1 MEGVK
6 KLRKSVLLALMLA
19 MVLMVTVPAAA
30 QVINTGNFASQQ
42 GTASYDSTGG
52 FEPEDSVS
60 VQDVSSQDTSGQEDL
75 GQNASCYD
83 LIVDRLANSLGIT
96 LDEAAELL
104 GFVTPEELDV
114 LAAEFCS

>member
-19 MVLMVTVPAAA
+19 MVLTVTVPAAA
-30 QVINTGNFASQQ
+30 QAINTGNFASQQ
-42 GTASYDSTGG
+42 GTASYDSTGD

-60 VQDVSSQDTSGQEDL
+60 VQDVSGQEDL

-83 LIVDRLANSLGIT
+83 LILDRLANSLGIT

-104 GFVTPEELDV
+104 EFVTPEELDV
-114 LAAEFCS
+114 LVAEFCS

>member
-19 MVLMVTVPAAA
+19 MMLAVTVPAAA
-30 QVINTGNFASQQ
+30 INTGNFASQQ
-42 GTASYDSTGG
+42 GTASYDSTGD

-60 VQDVSSQDTSGQEDL
+60 VQDVSSQDTLGQEDL

-83 LIVDRLANSLGIT
+83 LIVDQIANSLGIT

-114 LAAEFCS
+114 LVAEFCS